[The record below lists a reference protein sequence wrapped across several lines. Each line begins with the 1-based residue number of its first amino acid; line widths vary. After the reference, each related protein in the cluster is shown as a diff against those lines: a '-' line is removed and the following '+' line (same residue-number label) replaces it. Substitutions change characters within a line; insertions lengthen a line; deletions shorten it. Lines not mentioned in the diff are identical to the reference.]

1 MDSKYLVPK
10 INIMLNGE
18 VVETFALK
26 MRIIILGVHQGQLDK
41 RKKRSISKKEG
52 GKIVIFVNNK
62 FNIIQKLLKLIKEFS
77 VAAEQRS
84 VYAKIQ

>member
-26 MRIIILGVHQGQLDK
+26 MRIIILGVH
-41 RKKRSISKKEG
+41 
-52 GKIVIFVNNK
+52 
-62 FNIIQKLLKLIKEFS
+62 
-77 VAAEQRS
+77 
-84 VYAKIQ
+84 